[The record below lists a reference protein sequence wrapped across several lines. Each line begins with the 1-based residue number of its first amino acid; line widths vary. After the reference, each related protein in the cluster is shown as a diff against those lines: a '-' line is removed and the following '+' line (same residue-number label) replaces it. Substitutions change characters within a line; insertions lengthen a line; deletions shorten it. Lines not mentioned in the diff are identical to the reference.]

1 MFPPSNMM
9 PSKMPP
15 GAVRNLDASS
25 APVEAGQFDGDWIN
39 TSASPQ
45 GWHALQTSYLEGVPA
60 IRARLKDG
68 TVVEFS
74 GITLYGGIGS
84 NDLAAFRAEHVGKGS
99 RILLQGNLNLGLLVL
114 ATFKIPTAG
123 GIGFFSR
130 EFFARSRLAAPGM
143 AASGDSDALF
153 EQFNTPEASGGQ
165 AWLGRWHNAD
175 SQTRGL
181 LEITL
186 EETGHGITARALGTP
201 VSGGDPPI
209 DWGHADTQ
217 VIACLDEAGQP
228 SLAALA
234 TWKFDNLV
242 TELQLRISG
251 GTMVVA
257 GFNEFRDGRMN
268 YATREF
274 FFRVSG

>member
-1 MFPPSNMM
+1 
-9 PSKMPP
+9 
-15 GAVRNLDASS
+15 LDQNASS

-153 EQFNTPEASGGQ
+153 EQFNTRRHPVDKHG
-165 AWLGRWHNAD
+165 GRWH
-175 SQTRGL
+175 T
-181 LEITL
+181 
-186 EETGHGITARALGTP
+186 
-201 VSGGDPPI
+201 
-209 DWGHADTQ
+209 
-217 VIACLDEAGQP
+217 
-228 SLAALA
+228 
-234 TWKFDNLV
+234 
-242 TELQLRISG
+242 RISRRG
-251 GTMVVA
+251 A
-257 GFNEFRDGRMN
+257 CWRSHWKRPGRHHCASLGN
-268 YATREF
+268 PGLPAAIRRSVGPCRYADLCLPR
-274 FFRVSG
+274 